1 MSNKFDLN
9 NVKKIYFVGIG
20 GTSMSGLALM
30 SKSNGFDVSGSDMR
44 PCSYTEKLEK
54 HGVTVLIGHRKENVP
69 RDCDLVVYSAAIHQD
84 NVELVT
90 AKDYG
95 IPLMERSY
103 FLGKLSHFY
112 PKTIAVSGT
121 HGKTTTSSLT
131 ALMLYNA
138 MMDPSV
144 SIGGTLEQLGGN
156 SRMGE
161 SEYFVIEACEFVDSF
176 LHTQHFIGTVLNI
189 EEDHLDYFTGGIEQ
203 IAQSFLKF
211 AQILPQEGL
220 LIANGDDPYVK
231 SKVIPYVRCHVTTFG
246 IGEENEWRAVNIR
259 YDKHGKPTFDV
270 LKQGALYGT
279 FSLRIPGK
287 HNVMNALSVIA
298 CGDFLQIAGEV
309 IQRTFSEFAGARRRF
324 EFCGEVEG
332 VKVFEDYAHHPTEL
346 RVTIEAC
353 KNYEHNKLWVVFQP
367 HTYSRTFFLFDQF
380 VDAVKEA
387 DEVIFN
393 DIYSDREANDW
404 NIYSEDLAER
414 VSTKHNIPCEVITK
428 FSDIVEYLCKNV
440 VPGDFVLVA
449 GSQSINQVAHDLVG
463 ALEECLRN
471 KNGAE
476 ETKSVS
482 AI

>member
-1 MSNKFDLN
+1 MSNKFDLK

-30 SKSNGFDVSGSDMR
+30 SKSNGFDVCGSDMR
-44 PCSYTEKLEK
+44 PCSYTEKLVK
-54 HGVTVLIGHRKENVP
+54 NGVTVLIGHKKENLP
-69 RDCDLVVYSAAIHQD
+69 KDSDLVVYSAAIRKD
-84 NVELVT
+84 NVELL
-90 AKDYG
+90 AAQEYG

-112 PKTIAVSGT
+112 PKTVAVSGT

-138 MMDPSV
+138 SMDPSV

-176 LHTQHFIGTVLNI
+176 LHTQHCIGTILNI

-203 IAQSFLKF
+203 IADSFLKF
-211 AQILPQEGL
+211 AQILPQDGL
-220 LIANGDDPYVK
+220 LIANGDDVHVCRR
-231 SKVIPYVRCHVTTFG
+231 VIPNVRCEVTTFG
-246 IGEENEWRAVNIR
+246 IGEQNDWRAVNIR
-259 YDKHGKPTFDV
+259 YDKLGKPTFDV
-270 LKQGALYGT
+270 LKKGQPYGT

-287 HNVMNALSVIA
+287 HNVMNALSVVA
-298 CGDFLQIAGEV
+298 CGDFLQIERDI
-309 IQRTFSEFAGARRRF
+309 IQQTFSEFNGARRRF

-380 VDAVKEA
+380 VDAVKDA

-404 NIYSEDLAER
+404 NIYSEDLAEH
-414 VSTKHNIPCEVITK
+414 VTQKHNIPSEVITK
-428 FSDIVEYLCKNV
+428 FDDIIEYLCKNV
-440 VPGDFVLVA
+440 SAGDFVLVA
-449 GSQSINQVAHDLVG
+449 GSQSINQVAHDLVK
-463 ALEECLRN
+463 ALEECL
-471 KNGAE
+471 
-476 ETKSVS
+476 KSKV
-482 AI
+482 